1 MNIFLGIVQVWL
13 LALIWNK
20 LDELLKEVK
29 RQ

>member
-1 MNIFLGIVQVWL
+1 MILIGIIQIWL